1 MMQAKII
8 QDVSGRGG
16 QTAVGLKGIAN
27 STSLGPLQR
36 QRVLD
41 GIIQV
46 DSRMDSRMKGQT
58 AVSSSSVKSATK
70 REIGMVHLPGTY

>member
-41 GIIQV
+41 GIIQA
-46 DSRMDSRMKGQT
+46 DSRMDSRMKQG

-70 REIGMVHLPGTY
+70 REIGVVHIPGVY

>member
-41 GIIQV
+41 GIIQA
-46 DSRMDSRMKGQT
+46 DSRMKGQT

-70 REIGMVHLPGTY
+70 REIGMVHIPGTY